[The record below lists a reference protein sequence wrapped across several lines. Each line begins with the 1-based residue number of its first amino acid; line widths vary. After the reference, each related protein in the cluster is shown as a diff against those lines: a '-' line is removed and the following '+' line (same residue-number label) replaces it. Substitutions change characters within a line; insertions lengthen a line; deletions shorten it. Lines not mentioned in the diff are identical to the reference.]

1 MVCYTELNIIPDIR
15 KHALA
20 NAVDHNGKAN
30 AGSVIGKLI
39 AEKPELKQ
47 SIQEWKPLVE
57 KIVSE
62 INTMLIESQR
72 KELKAI
78 GYVKEEKEEKEKT
91 LPVIDFVP
99 VVRIAPNPDGA
110 IHIGN
115 ARPAVLSD
123 EYRKQYKGKFIL
135 RFDDTDPK
143 VKTPEKKFYKIAEDS
158 LKWLGIKWDKK
169 IIASSRLNIYY
180 KYAEQ
185 LVKDQH
191 AYVCTCNPVKW
202 KALKDKCQACP
213 CRSLDNSEQMKR
225 WKTMLNANN
234 ITKSSKDLVIGKM
247 TELRSSEARDTTKS
261 RNKIIKSYKDLVIDS
276 YKEGEAVLRIKTDL
290 NHPNPAIR
298 DWAAMRIVGNPKHP
312 FSKAHVWPLYN
323 LASAIDDHLTRVNLV
338 LRAQEHATNETKQ
351 NYLYNYLGWKPP
363 KVMILGRFLFREFV
377 LSKSLTR
384 KGIAKKIYTDW
395 DDPKLGTLMALK
407 RRGFS
412 PQAIRNFII
421 SIGVK
426 SGDAIIAFENL
437 AAFNK
442 KIIDPMANRYF
453 FVSNAQKIRIKSKSV
468 IAKLPLHPNKRKK
481 RILKA
486 GSSLLISANDLE
498 DGKEARL
505 IGLYNIILRKNT
517 SCTVINNDLE
527 YAKGKHLRKIHW
539 LPDDKKQI
547 IKASIL
553 TPTGSINGFVERNI
567 IKEKPGSVIQLE
579 RFGFARIEKK
589 SKNKIFLVFA
599 HV

>member
-1 MVCYTELNIIPDIR
+1 MDKEIEMFIR

-30 AGSVIGKLI
+30 AGSVIGRLI

-57 KIVSE
+57 KVVSE
-62 INTMLIESQR
+62 INTMLVENQR
-72 KELKAI
+72 KELETI
-78 GYVKEEKEEKEKT
+78 GYIKEKKKEKERH
-91 LPVIDFVP
+91 LPEIDFVP

-115 ARPAVLSD
+115 ARPAVFSD

-143 VKTPEKKFYKIAEDS
+143 VKTPEKKFYRIAEES
-158 LKWLGIKWDKK
+158 LKWLGIKWNKK
-169 IIASSRLNIYY
+169 IIASKRLKIYY

-185 LVKDQH
+185 LVKSQH
-191 AYVCTCNPVKW
+191 AYVCVCNPIEW
-202 KALKDKCQACP
+202 KGLKNKNMACP
-213 CRSLDNSEQMKR
+213 CRGLDAPEQMKR
-225 WKTMLNANN
+225 WKMMMNANN
-234 ITKSSKDLVIGKM
+234 IAESLNKKQKSDLARGK
-247 TELRSSEARDTTKS
+247 TS
-261 RNKIIKSYKDLVIDS
+261 NIIA
-276 YKEGEAVLRIKTDL
+276 YKEGQAVLRVKTDL

-298 DWAAMRIVGNPKHP
+298 DWAAVRIVDNPKHP
-312 FSKAHVWPLYN
+312 FSKAHLWPLYN
-323 LASAIDDHLTRVNLV
+323 LASAVDDHLTRVNLV

-363 KVMILGRFLFREFV
+363 KVMILGRFMFREFV
-377 LSKSLTR
+377 LSKSLAR
-384 KGIAKKIYTDW
+384 KGIVEKTYTGW
-395 DDPKLGTLMALK
+395 DDPKLGTLLALK

-412 PQAIRNFII
+412 PQAIRNFIMN
-421 SIGVK
+421 IGVK
-426 SGDAIIAFENL
+426 SGDAIVAFENL

-442 KIIDPMANRYF
+442 KIIDPIANRYF
-453 FVSNAQKIRIKSKSV
+453 FVENPQKIRVKSKPTT
-468 IAKLPLHPNKRKK
+468 ARLLLHPDKKKK

-486 GSSLLISANDLE
+486 GNSLLISADDME

-505 IGLYNIILRKNT
+505 IGLYNIILRKT
-517 SCTVINNDLE
+517 SSCTIINDDLE
-527 YAKGKHLRKIHW
+527 YAKQKHLRKIHW

-547 IKASIL
+547 IKAAIL
-553 TPTGSINGFVERNI
+553 TPSGTISGYVEKNI
-567 IKEKPGSVIQLE
+567 IKEKPGSVVQFE
-579 RFGFARIEKK
+579 RFGFVRIEKK